1 MLSTSLYAVKV
12 FTYSAYRTIVDAA
25 VFILRTDNAYNVGN
39 FRFLTQVFLLIPKM
53 FKSRWH
59 YFIAALVTFFMLIA
73 ALGALAAILIYPNLP
88 SLDRLTDYRPKVPMR
103 VYTADN
109 SLIAEFGEQRRI
121 VVSLANIPHYVPQAI
136 LAAEDE
142 RFYQHGGVDTLG
154 ILRAAISNVVSGGAK
169 EGASTITMQVARNF
183 FLSREKTFTRK
194 LNEAM
199 LSIKIE
205 HSLTKDQILTLY
217 INQIY
222 LGQRA
227 YGFGAASYAY
237 FGKPLQKI
245 SIAEAAMLAGLPK
258 APSRYNPVVNFPRA
272 RQRQLYVLHRMH
284 VLKYISDAQYEEAKN
299 QHLDIRSAQLSTKNV
314 SADYVAEM
322 VRQAMYERY
331 QDDIYTSGMKVYTTI
346 RKRDQDAADQALW
359 QGVMAYDQRHGYRGV
374 EDVVTLPDEN
384 QVTDTVLDDALEN
397 INVVRNLQPAIV
409 LAASP
414 KEVTAYAKDG
424 GRITI
429 TGDGLKFAHR
439 ALTGGL
445 SAKLAIRRGAV
456 IRVEKNAKNNTWDI
470 VQKPTV
476 EAAFISID
484 PKTGAI
490 LSLVG
495 GFDYSLNKFN
505 HVTQAWRQ
513 PGSSFK
519 PFIYSAALEKG
530 FTAATL
536 VEDAPLTIPASQ
548 AGGVEWSPKNYENT
562 YSGIVSVREALTKSL
577 NLPTIRIL
585 QAIGPIYARDYIKRF
600 GFDPAR
606 QPPYLTLALGAGSVT
621 PMQMATGY
629 TAFANDGKLATPYLI
644 TRVVDQ
650 QGRVLSQTTPEKPR
664 QVIDPRNAFIMTSL
678 MQSVVRRGTAASAM
692 QLGRSDLAGKTGTT
706 NDQFDAWFT
715 GYQPNVVGVAWM
727 GFDQPRTLGRG
738 ETGARAALPIWMK
751 YMGTVLRNVPQTGYP
766 VPNGIVTAT
775 INPLTG
781 LPVANGEQGYNEYFY
796 QETVPVLTTAP
807 VMPEMVPATPDTQQP
822 DASPT
827 F

>member
-1 MLSTSLYAVKV
+1 
-12 FTYSAYRTIVDAA
+12 
-25 VFILRTDNAYNVGN
+25 
-39 FRFLTQVFLLIPKM
+39 M

-59 YFIAALVTFFMLIA
+59 YLIAALVTFFLLIA
-73 ALGALAAILIYPNLP
+73 ALGVLAAVLIYPNLP
-88 SLDRLTDYRPKVPMR
+88 SLDSLTDYRPKVPMR

-109 SLIAEFGEQRRI
+109 SLIAEFGEERRA
-121 VVSLANIPHYVPQAI
+121 VVSLSNIPHFVPQAI

-154 ILRAAISNVVSGGAK
+154 ILRAALSNVMSGGAK

-183 FLSREKTFTRK
+183 FLTREKTFARK
-194 LNEAM
+194 LNEAL

-205 HSLTKDQILTLY
+205 HALSKDQILTLY

-237 FGKPLQKI
+237 FGKPLQKVT
-245 SIAEAAMLAGLPK
+245 IAEAAMLAGLPK
-258 APSRYNPVVNFPRA
+258 APSRYNPVVNFERA
-272 RQRQLYVLHRMH
+272 RQRQLYVLNRMH
-284 VLKYISDAQYEEAKN
+284 VLKYIDDAQYEQAKN
-299 QHLDIRSAQLSTKNV
+299 QHLVIRSGQLSTKNV

-322 VRQAMYERY
+322 VRQAMYDRY
-331 QDDIYTSGMKVYTTI
+331 QDAIYTSGMKVYTTI
-346 RKRDQDAADQALW
+346 RKRDQDAANQALW
-359 QGVMAYDQRHGYRGV
+359 QGVMDYDQRHGYRGV
-374 EDVVTLPDEN
+374 EGSVQIPADN
-384 QVTDTVLDDALEN
+384 QNIETSLDDALQN
-397 INVVRNLQPAIV
+397 SIVVHNLQPAVV
-409 LAASP
+409 LEASP
-414 KEVTAYAKDG
+414 KMVRAYSKDSG
-424 GRITI
+424 MITI
-429 TGDGLKFAHR
+429 TGAGLKFAQR

-445 SAKLAIRRGAV
+445 PAKLDIRRGAL
-456 IRVEKNAKNNTWDI
+456 IRVEKDTKTGTWRI
-470 VQKPTV
+470 VQIPTV

-495 GFDYSLNKFN
+495 GFDFNLNKFN

-536 VEDAPLTIPASQ
+536 VDDAPLTIPAAQ
-548 AGGVEWSPKNYENT
+548 AGGVEWSPKDYEDT
-562 YSGIVSVREALTKSL
+562 YSGIVSVRQALTKSL

-585 QAIGPIYARDYIKRF
+585 QAIGPNYARDYTKRF

-629 TAFANDGKLATPYLI
+629 TAFANGGQLATPYLI

-650 QGRVLSQTTPEKPR
+650 QGRILSQTLPEKPR

-678 MQSVVRRGTAASAM
+678 MQSVVRRGTAARAM
-692 QLGRSDLAGKTGTT
+692 QLGRTDLAGKTGTT
-706 NDQFDAWFT
+706 NDQFDAWFS
-715 GYQPNVVGVAWM
+715 GYQSSVVGVAWI

-738 ETGARAALPIWMK
+738 ETGAQAALPIWMK
-751 YMGTVLRNVPQTGYP
+751 YMGTVLRDVPQTGYA
-766 VPNGIVTAT
+766 VPNGIVTTT

-781 LPVANGEQGYNEYFY
+781 LPVANGEAGYNEYFY

-807 VMPEMVPATPDTQQP
+807 AIPEAAPATPDTPQP
-822 DASPT
+822 DSSPV

>member
-1 MLSTSLYAVKV
+1 
-12 FTYSAYRTIVDAA
+12 
-25 VFILRTDNAYNVGN
+25 
-39 FRFLTQVFLLIPKM
+39 M

-59 YFIAALVTFFMLIA
+59 YLVVALVAFFLLFA
-73 ALGALAAILIYPNLP
+73 ALGVLAAVLIYPNLP

-103 VYTADN
+103 IYTADN
-109 SLIAEFGEQRRI
+109 SLIAEFGEERRA
-121 VVSLANIPHYVPQAI
+121 VVSLTNIPHFVPQAI

-154 ILRAAISNVVSGGAK
+154 ILRAALSNVLSGGAK

-183 FLSREKTFTRK
+183 FLSSEKTFTRK
-194 LNEAM
+194 LNEA
-199 LSIKIE
+199 LLAIKIE
-205 HSLTKDQILTLY
+205 HTLSKDQILTLY

-237 FGKPLQKI
+237 FGKPLQKV

-258 APSRYNPVVNFPRA
+258 APSRYNPVVNFERA

-284 VLKYISDAQYEEAKN
+284 ELKYIDDAQYEQAKN
-299 QHLDIRSAQLSTKNV
+299 QRLVIRNTLQNATNV

-322 VRQAMYERY
+322 VRQAMYDRY
-331 QDDIYTSGMKVYTTI
+331 QDAIYTSGMKVYTTI
-346 RKRDQDAADQALW
+346 RKHDQEAANQALW
-359 QGVMAYDQRHGYRGV
+359 QGVMDYDQRHGYRGV
-374 EDVVTLPDEN
+374 EGSVPMPADSQNP
-384 QVTDTVLDDALEN
+384 QAALDDALQN
-397 INVVRNLQPAIV
+397 IAVIHDLQPAVV

-414 KEVTAYAKDG
+414 KLVRAYSKDSG
-424 GRITI
+424 TLAI
-429 TGDGLKFAHR
+429 TGAGLKFAQR

-445 SAKLAIRRGAV
+445 PASLDIRRGAL
-456 IRVEKNAKNNTWDI
+456 IRVQKNAKTGAWRI
-470 VQKPTV
+470 VQLPAV

-490 LSLVG
+490 RALVG
-495 GFDYSLNKFN
+495 GFDYNHNKFN
-505 HVTQAWRQ
+505 HVIQAWRQ

-536 VEDAPLTIPASQ
+536 VEDTPLTIPADQ
-548 AGGVEWSPKNYENT
+548 AGGVAWTPKNYEDT
-562 YSGIVSVREALTKSL
+562 YAGIVSVRQALTKSL

-585 QAIGPIYARDYIKRF
+585 QAIGPYYARDYVKRF

-621 PMQMATGY
+621 PLQLATGY
-629 TAFANDGKLATPYLI
+629 TAFANGGQLVTPYLI

-650 QGRVLSQTTPEKPR
+650 HGQVLSQAIPEKPH

-678 MQSVVRRGTAASAM
+678 MQDVVRRGTAARAM

-706 NDQFDAWFT
+706 NDQRDAWFA
-715 GYQPNVVGVAWM
+715 GYQPSVVGVAWI
-727 GFDQPRTLGRG
+727 GFDQPRSLGRG
-738 ETGARAALPIWMK
+738 ETGAQAALPIWMK
-751 YMGTVLRNVPQTGYP
+751 YMGTVLRDVPQTGYTM
-766 VPNGIVTAT
+766 PNGIVTAT

-781 LPVANGEQGYNEYFY
+781 LPVADGEQGYNEYFY
-796 QETVPVLTTAP
+796 QETVPVLSTAP
-807 VMPEMVPATPDTQQP
+807 AVPDAAPATPDAQQQP
-822 DASPT
+822 DSQQPNSSPV

>member
-1 MLSTSLYAVKV
+1 
-12 FTYSAYRTIVDAA
+12 
-25 VFILRTDNAYNVGN
+25 
-39 FRFLTQVFLLIPKM
+39 M

-59 YFIAALVTFFMLIA
+59 YLIAALVTFFLLIA
-73 ALGALAAILIYPNLP
+73 ALGVLAAVLIYPNLP
-88 SLDRLTDYRPKVPMR
+88 SLDSLTDYRPKVPMR

-109 SLIAEFGEQRRI
+109 SLIAEFGEERRA
-121 VVSLANIPHYVPQAI
+121 VVSLSNIPHFVPQAI

-154 ILRAAISNVVSGGAK
+154 ILRAALSNVMSGGAK

-183 FLSREKTFTRK
+183 FLTREKTFARK
-194 LNEAM
+194 LNEAL

-205 HSLTKDQILTLY
+205 HALSKDQILTLY

-237 FGKPLQKI
+237 FGKPLQKVT
-245 SIAEAAMLAGLPK
+245 IAEAAMLAGLPK
-258 APSRYNPVVNFPRA
+258 APSRYNPVVNFERA
-272 RQRQLYVLHRMH
+272 RQRQLYVLNRMH
-284 VLKYISDAQYEEAKN
+284 VLKYIDDAQYEQAKN
-299 QHLDIRSAQLSTKNV
+299 QHLVIRSGPLSTKNV

-322 VRQAMYERY
+322 VRQAMYDRY
-331 QDDIYTSGMKVYTTI
+331 QDAIYTSGMKVYTTI

-359 QGVMAYDQRHGYRGV
+359 QGVMDYDQRHGYRGV
-374 EDVVTLPDEN
+374 EGFVQIPADDQNIEAT
-384 QVTDTVLDDALEN
+384 LDDALQN
-397 INVVRNLQPAIV
+397 SVVVHNLQPAVV
-409 LAASP
+409 LEAKP
-414 KEVTAYAKDG
+414 KQVRAYSKDSG
-424 GRITI
+424 MITI
-429 TGDGLKFAHR
+429 TGSGLKFAQR

-445 SAKLAIRRGAV
+445 PAKLDIRRGAL
-456 IRVEKNAKNNTWDI
+456 IRVEKDSKTGAWRI
-470 VQKPTV
+470 VQIPTV

-495 GFDYSLNKFN
+495 GFDYNLNKFN

-536 VEDAPLTIPASQ
+536 VDDAPLTIPAAQ
-548 AGGVEWSPKNYENT
+548 AGGVEWSPKDYEDT
-562 YSGIVSVREALTKSL
+562 YSGIVSVRQALTKSL

-585 QAIGPIYARDYIKRF
+585 QAIGPNYARDYAKRF

-621 PMQMATGY
+621 PLQMARGY
-629 TAFANDGKLATPYLI
+629 TAFANGGRLATPYLI

-650 QGRVLSQTTPEKPR
+650 QGRILSQTVPEKPR

-678 MQSVVRRGTAASAM
+678 MQSVVRRGTAARAM

-715 GYQPNVVGVAWM
+715 GYQSSVVGVAWI

-738 ETGARAALPIWMK
+738 ETGAQAALPIWMK
-751 YMGTVLRNVPQTGYP
+751 YMGTVLRDVPQTGYA
-766 VPNGIVTAT
+766 VPSGIVTAT

-781 LPVANGEQGYNEYFY
+781 LPAANGETGYNEYFY
-796 QETVPVLTTAP
+796 QETVPVLTTVPAI
-807 VMPEMVPATPDTQQP
+807 PEAVPATPETPQP
-822 DASPT
+822 DTPQPDSSPV

>member
-1 MLSTSLYAVKV
+1 
-12 FTYSAYRTIVDAA
+12 
-25 VFILRTDNAYNVGN
+25 
-39 FRFLTQVFLLIPKM
+39 M

-59 YFIAALVTFFMLIA
+59 YLIAALVTFFLLIA
-73 ALGALAAILIYPNLP
+73 ALGVLAAVLIYPNLP
-88 SLDRLTDYRPKVPMR
+88 NLDSLTDYRPKVPMR

-109 SLIAEFGEQRRI
+109 SLIAEFGEERRA
-121 VVSLANIPHYVPQAI
+121 VVSLTNIPHFVPQAI

-154 ILRAAISNVVSGGAK
+154 ILRAALSNVMSGGAK

-183 FLSREKTFTRK
+183 FLTREKTFARK
-194 LNEAM
+194 LNEAL

-205 HSLTKDQILTLY
+205 HALSKDQILTLY

-237 FGKPLQKI
+237 FGKPLQKVT
-245 SIAEAAMLAGLPK
+245 IAEAAMLAGLPK
-258 APSRYNPVVNFPRA
+258 APSRYNPVVNFERA
-272 RQRQLYVLHRMH
+272 RQRQLYVLNRMH
-284 VLKYISDAQYEEAKN
+284 VLKYIDDAQYEQAKN
-299 QHLDIRSAQLSTKNV
+299 QHLVIRSGQLSTKNV

-322 VRQAMYERY
+322 VRQAMYDHY
-331 QDDIYTSGMKVYTTI
+331 QDAIYTSGMKVYTTI
-346 RKRDQDAADQALW
+346 RKRDQDAANQALW
-359 QGVMAYDQRHGYRGV
+359 QGVMDYDRRHGYRGV
-374 EDVVTLPDEN
+374 EGSVQIPADN
-384 QVTDTVLDDALEN
+384 QNIETSLDDALQN
-397 INVVRNLQPAIV
+397 SIVVHNLQPAVV
-409 LAASP
+409 LEASP
-414 KEVTAYAKDG
+414 KMVRAYSKDSG
-424 GRITI
+424 MITI
-429 TGDGLKFAHR
+429 TGAGLKFAQR

-445 SAKLAIRRGAV
+445 LAKLDIRRGAL
-456 IRVEKNAKNNTWDI
+456 IRVEKDTKTGTWRI
-470 VQKPTV
+470 VQIPTV

-484 PKTGAI
+484 PKTGAV

-495 GFDYSLNKFN
+495 GFDYNLNKFN

-536 VEDAPLTIPASQ
+536 VEDAPLTIPAAQ
-548 AGGVEWSPKNYENT
+548 AGGVEWSPKDYEDT
-562 YSGIVSVREALTKSL
+562 YSGIVSVRQALTKSL

-585 QAIGPIYARDYIKRF
+585 QAIGPNYARDYTKRF

-629 TAFANDGKLATPYLI
+629 TAFANGGRLATPYLI

-650 QGRVLSQTTPEKPR
+650 QGRILSQTLPEKPH

-678 MQSVVRRGTAASAM
+678 MQSVVRRGTAARAM

-706 NDQFDAWFT
+706 NDQFDAWFS
-715 GYQPNVVGVAWM
+715 GYQPSVVGVAWI

-738 ETGARAALPIWMK
+738 ETGAQAALPIWMK
-751 YMGTVLRNVPQTGYP
+751 YMGTVLRDVPQTGYA

-781 LPVANGEQGYNEYFY
+781 LPVANGEAGYNEYFY

-807 VMPEMVPATPDTQQP
+807 AIPEAVPATPETPQP
-822 DASPT
+822 DSSPV

>member
-1 MLSTSLYAVKV
+1 
-12 FTYSAYRTIVDAA
+12 
-25 VFILRTDNAYNVGN
+25 
-39 FRFLTQVFLLIPKM
+39 M

-59 YFIAALVTFFMLIA
+59 YLIAALVTFFLLIA
-73 ALGALAAILIYPNLP
+73 ALGVLAAVLIYPNLP
-88 SLDRLTDYRPKVPMR
+88 SLDSLTDYRPKVPMR

-109 SLIAEFGEQRRI
+109 SLIAEFGEERRA
-121 VVSLANIPHYVPQAI
+121 VVSLSNIPHFVPQAI

-154 ILRAAISNVVSGGAK
+154 ILRAALSNVMSGGAK

-183 FLSREKTFTRK
+183 FLTREKTFARK
-194 LNEAM
+194 LNEAL

-205 HSLTKDQILTLY
+205 HALSKDQILTLY

-237 FGKPLQKI
+237 FGKPLQKVT
-245 SIAEAAMLAGLPK
+245 IAEAAMLAGLPK
-258 APSRYNPVVNFPRA
+258 APSRYNPVVNFERA
-272 RQRQLYVLHRMH
+272 RQRQLYVLNRMH
-284 VLKYISDAQYEEAKN
+284 VLKYIDDAQYEQAKN
-299 QHLDIRSAQLSTKNV
+299 QHLVIRSGQLSTKNV

-322 VRQAMYERY
+322 VRQAMYDRY
-331 QDDIYTSGMKVYTTI
+331 QDAIYTSGMKVYTTI
-346 RKRDQDAADQALW
+346 RKRDQDAANQALW
-359 QGVMAYDQRHGYRGV
+359 QGVMDYDQRHGYRGV
-374 EDVVTLPDEN
+374 EGSVQIPADN
-384 QVTDTVLDDALEN
+384 QNIETSLDDALQN
-397 INVVRNLQPAIV
+397 SIVVHNLQPAVV
-409 LAASP
+409 LEASP
-414 KEVTAYAKDG
+414 KMVRAYSKDSG
-424 GRITI
+424 MITI
-429 TGDGLKFAHR
+429 TGAGLKFAQR

-445 SAKLAIRRGAV
+445 PAKLDIRRGAL
-456 IRVEKNAKNNTWDI
+456 IRVEKDTKTGTWRI
-470 VQKPTV
+470 VQIPTV

-495 GFDYSLNKFN
+495 GFDFNLNKFN

-536 VEDAPLTIPASQ
+536 VDDAPLTIPAAQ
-548 AGGVEWSPKNYENT
+548 AGGVEWSPKDYEDT
-562 YSGIVSVREALTKSL
+562 YSGIVSVRQALTKSL

-585 QAIGPIYARDYIKRF
+585 QAIGPNYARDYTKRF

-629 TAFANDGKLATPYLI
+629 TAFANGGQLATPYLI

-650 QGRVLSQTTPEKPR
+650 QGRILSQTLPEKPR

-678 MQSVVRRGTAASAM
+678 MQSVVRRGTAARAM
-692 QLGRSDLAGKTGTT
+692 QLGRTDLAGKTGTT
-706 NDQFDAWFT
+706 NDQFDAWFS
-715 GYQPNVVGVAWM
+715 GYQSSVVGVAWI

-738 ETGARAALPIWMK
+738 ETGAQAALPIWMK
-751 YMGTVLRNVPQTGYP
+751 YMGTVLRDVPQTGYA

-781 LPVANGEQGYNEYFY
+781 LPAANGEAGYNEYFY

-807 VMPEMVPATPDTQQP
+807 AIPEAAPATPDTPQP
-822 DASPT
+822 DSSPV

>member
-1 MLSTSLYAVKV
+1 MSLQAC
-12 FTYSAYRTIVDAA
+12 FN
-25 VFILRTDNAYNVGN
+25 LPTDNAYNVGN
-39 FRFLTQVFLLIPKM
+39 FRFLTQDFFTDPKM

-59 YFIAALVTFFMLIA
+59 YLIAALVTFFLLIA
-73 ALGALAAILIYPNLP
+73 ALGVLAAVLIYPNLP
-88 SLDRLTDYRPKVPMR
+88 SLDSLTDYRPKVPMR

-109 SLIAEFGEQRRI
+109 SLIAEFGEERRA
-121 VVSLANIPHYVPQAI
+121 VVSLSNIPHFVPQAI

-154 ILRAAISNVVSGGAK
+154 ILRAALSNVMSGGAK

-183 FLSREKTFTRK
+183 FLTREKTFARK
-194 LNEAM
+194 LNEAL

-205 HSLTKDQILTLY
+205 HALSKDQILTLY

-237 FGKPLQKI
+237 FGKPLQKVT
-245 SIAEAAMLAGLPK
+245 IAEAAMLAGLPK
-258 APSRYNPVVNFPRA
+258 APSRYNPVVNFERA
-272 RQRQLYVLHRMH
+272 RQRQLYVLNRMH
-284 VLKYISDAQYEEAKN
+284 VLKYIDDAQYEQAKN
-299 QHLDIRSAQLSTKNV
+299 QHLVIRSGQLSTKNV

-322 VRQAMYERY
+322 VRQAMYDRY
-331 QDDIYTSGMKVYTTI
+331 QDAIYTSGMKVYTTI

-359 QGVMAYDQRHGYRGV
+359 QGVMDYDQRHGYRGV
-374 EDVVTLPDEN
+374 EGTVQIPEDN
-384 QVTDTVLDDALEN
+384 QNIEATLDDALQN
-397 INVVRNLQPAIV
+397 SVVIHNLQPAVV
-409 LAASP
+409 LEASP
-414 KEVTAYAKDG
+414 KLVRAYSKDSG
-424 GRITI
+424 MITI
-429 TGDGLKFAHR
+429 TGAGLKFAQR

-445 SAKLAIRRGAV
+445 PSKLDIRRGAL
-456 IRVEKNAKNNTWDI
+456 IRVEKDARTNAWRI
-470 VQKPTV
+470 VQIPTV

-495 GFDYSLNKFN
+495 GFDYNLNKFN

-536 VEDAPLTIPASQ
+536 VDDAPLTIPAAQ
-548 AGGVEWSPKNYENT
+548 AGGVEWSPKDYEDT
-562 YSGIVSVREALTKSL
+562 YSGIVSVRQALTKSL

-585 QAIGPIYARDYIKRF
+585 QAIGPNYARDYTKRF

-621 PMQMATGY
+621 PLQMARGY
-629 TAFANDGKLATPYLI
+629 TAFANGGRLATPYLI

-650 QGRVLSQTTPEKPR
+650 QGRILSQTVPEKPH

-678 MQSVVRRGTAASAM
+678 MQSVVRRGTAARAM
-692 QLGRSDLAGKTGTT
+692 QLGRTDLAGKTGTT
-706 NDQFDAWFT
+706 NDQVDAWFS
-715 GYQPNVVGVAWM
+715 GYQPSVVGVAWI

-738 ETGARAALPIWMK
+738 ETGAQAALPIWMK
-751 YMGTVLRNVPQTGYP
+751 YMGTVLRDVPQTGYA
-766 VPNGIVTAT
+766 VPSGIVTAT

-781 LPVANGEQGYNEYFY
+781 LPVANGETGYNEYFY

-807 VMPEMVPATPDTQQP
+807 AIPEAVPATPETSQP
-822 DASPT
+822 DTPQPDSNPV

>member
-1 MLSTSLYAVKV
+1 
-12 FTYSAYRTIVDAA
+12 
-25 VFILRTDNAYNVGN
+25 
-39 FRFLTQVFLLIPKM
+39 M

-59 YFIAALVTFFMLIA
+59 YFIAALVTFFLLIA
-73 ALGALAAILIYPNLP
+73 ALGALTAILIYPNLP
-88 SLDRLTDYRPKVPMR
+88 SLDRLTDYHPKIPMR

-258 APSRYNPVVNFPRA
+258 APSRYNPVVNFERA

-284 VLKYISDAQYEEAKN
+284 VLKYITDAQYEQAKN

-346 RKRDQDAADQALW
+346 RKRDQEAADQALW
-359 QGVMAYDQRHGYRGV
+359 KGVMDYDQRHGYRGV
-374 EDVVTLPDEN
+374 EETVKLPEDA
-384 QVTDTVLDDALEN
+384 QLTDTALDDALDN
-397 INVVRNLQPAIV
+397 LSVIHDLQPAVV
-409 LAASP
+409 LAANP
-414 KEVTAYAKDG
+414 KSVSAYAKDA

-429 TGDGLKFAHR
+429 AGEGLKFAHR

-445 SAKLAIRRGAV
+445 SAKLDIRRGAV
-456 IRVEKNAKNNTWDI
+456 IRVEKNTKDNTWNI
-470 VQKPTV
+470 VQIPKV

-536 VEDAPLTIPASQ
+536 VEDTPLTIPAAQ

-621 PMQMATGY
+621 PLQMATGY
-629 TAFANDGKLATPYLI
+629 TAFANGGKIATPYLI

-650 QGRVLSQTTPEKPR
+650 QGHILSQTTPEKPR

-715 GYQPNVVGVAWM
+715 GYQPTVVGVAWM

-751 YMGTVLRNVPQTGYP
+751 YMGTVLRNVPQTGYS

-807 VMPEMVPATPDTQQP
+807 AAPEMVPATPGVQQP
-822 DASPT
+822 DTNSV